1 MSAHATTG
9 RNEGKAT
16 DSGGE
21 PDDGVDLH
29 DVLAELLES
38 EAHGGHGRKH
48 QESAEPPVRR
58 VEATGTLGDDIR
70 VRTEATIYN
79 YGI

>member
-1 MSAHATTG
+1 MG
-9 RNEGKAT
+9 PR
-16 DSGGE
+16 GE

-38 EAHGGHGRKH
+38 EAHGGHSRKH

-58 VEATGTLGDDIR
+58 VEATGTLGDDVAI
-70 VRTEATIYN
+70 VWYLFIFN
-79 YGI
+79 NK